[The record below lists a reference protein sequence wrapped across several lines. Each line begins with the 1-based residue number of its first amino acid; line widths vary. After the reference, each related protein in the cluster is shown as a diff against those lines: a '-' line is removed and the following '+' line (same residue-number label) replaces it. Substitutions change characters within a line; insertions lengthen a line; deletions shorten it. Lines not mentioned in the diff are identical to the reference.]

1 MSDLPEDEDAEWPL
15 FHSLGFREGRII
27 DESQVEPPWLQYSL
41 TRDDGSYVD
50 ESDDDYEYWRK
61 EELEYD
67 SFFEMLEADRELISL
82 LKSHQWEEVY
92 LKNLDSQS
100 ADEQQQ
106 VPQRLHLAEIRRF
119 LSPLSENEKN
129 FLKILYGLDTG
140 TTRTT
145 HETAELYD
153 ITPELVI
160 QIEKNALDKL
170 RYATELPLPTTEA
183 QQLPNVDPI
192 SPNVSQVIGLLERL
206 SLLSSAGHITREEF
220 ETLKAR
226 VMHEYK

>member
-15 FHSLGFREGRII
+15 FHSLGFREGRLI
-27 DESQVEPPWLQYSL
+27 DESAVEPPWLKPLL

-50 ESDDDYEYWRK
+50 ESDDDYEYWRL

-92 LKNLDSQS
+92 LKNLESES

-129 FLKILYGLDTG
+129 FLKMHYGLDTG
-140 TTRTT
+140 KTRTT

-183 QQLPNVDPI
+183 QQLPNVDSI

-206 SLLSSAGHITREEF
+206 SLLSSAGRITREEF